1 MGLDRQA
8 HTFNHRRDRERPYQ
22 SDVPCKLATFTQMLV
37 DYNNSGGY
45 AESAVLED
53 LGLDVELLCHLQA

>member
-1 MGLDRQA
+1 
-8 HTFNHRRDRERPYQ
+8 
-22 SDVPCKLATFTQMLV
+22 MLV

-53 LGLDVELLCHLQA
+53 LGLDVELLCYLQA